1 MNIDPSI
8 PFYDRLRTQLNLST
22 FWPAPYLFKFIVPSD
37 PDKIAQITAIFGEK
51 EAEIT
56 EKKSAKGS
64 YTSMSIRMTMPSAQ
78 SIIDKYQLIGS
89 IEGVISL

>member
-8 PFYDRLRTQLNLST
+8 PFYDRLRTQLNRST
-22 FWPAPYLFKFIVPSD
+22 FWPAPYLFKFIVPTD
-37 PDKIAQITAIFGEK
+37 LEKIAQIRAIFGEK

-56 EKKSAKGS
+56 EKKSKQGS

-78 SIIDKYQLIGS
+78 SIIDKYQLVGL

>member
-8 PFYDRLRTQLNLST
+8 PFYDRLRAQLNRST
-22 FWPAPYLFKFIVPSD
+22 FWPAPYLFKFIVPTD
-37 PDKIAQITAIFGEK
+37 LEKIAQIRALFAEK

-56 EKKSAKGS
+56 EIKSTQGS
-64 YTSMSIRMTMPSAQ
+64 YTSMSIRLTMPSAQ
-78 SIIDKYQLIGS
+78 SIIDKYQLVGS